1 MIKTAIDMK
10 QTFKCLITLLIALFC
25 AVNYAEGKVP
35 VRVLRDTI
43 CISVKDLPRYT
54 GHMNVEVTK
63 DTTIFWMS
71 FLSDGDS
78 TGRKW
83 INIRIDDLSE
93 DTVKYIRNSILDF
106 YYYKTKKK
114 YKYYRSLKY
123 VIEQD
128 PGPGGVIVDIYKATG
143 KTNRSWFYFT
153 HNIMSNKPSD
163 NGAESIIYSDE
174 YKSFLSVLLELT
186 YKYTAKRKGPWHEVK
201 PGYYGWY
208 WWE

>member
-1 MIKTAIDMK
+1 MK
-10 QTFKCLITLLIALFC
+10 QTIKCLITLLIALFC

-71 FLSDGDS
+71 FLSHGDS
-78 TGRKW
+78 TERKW

-114 YKYYRSLKY
+114 YKYYRRLKY
-123 VIEQD
+123 TYQDD
-128 PGPGGVIVDIYKATG
+128 PGPGWVEVDICKATG
-143 KTNRSWFYFT
+143 KEENLWMHFT
-153 HNIMSNKPSD
+153 DNIMSTKPSQ
-163 NGAESIIYSDE
+163 NGYESIIYSDE

-186 YKYTAKRKGPWHEVK
+186 YKYTTKRKGPWHEME